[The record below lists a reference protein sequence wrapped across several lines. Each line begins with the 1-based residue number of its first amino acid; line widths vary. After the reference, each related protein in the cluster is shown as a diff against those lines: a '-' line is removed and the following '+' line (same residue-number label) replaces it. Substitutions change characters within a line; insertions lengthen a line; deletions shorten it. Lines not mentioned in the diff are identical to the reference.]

1 MGGRLETA
9 DRWGRW
15 DNQRESGHGG
25 GGGRERHRQLWPT
38 GQREGAVRLGPTGG
52 VRLSGTRGA
61 RLRLG

>member
-25 GGGRERHRQLWPT
+25 GGGERPT
-38 GQREGAVRLGPTGG
+38 PTALAHGAERGSGQAWADRRGPPVRHTG
-52 VRLSGTRGA
+52 RAT
-61 RLRLG
+61 